1 MKDWIRD
8 DVFRT
13 WNEAH
18 KRLWEGLTAVLPAV
32 QPSQS
37 ADLWRDAYLNNLATW
52 ESAVKRM
59 LAAETVWV
67 EQLAKQMTAAHG
79 LPDPVPQLSRQM
91 EDVMRRWVEA
101 QTQLWDECFELLK
114 SGGKEGH
121 LADSLSFEPPPVEEA
136 APPAGEPPVSQEPTA
151 AAEDDLQAIA
161 GIGPATLG
169 KLHTAGILSYRQMAA
184 LNDADINRIETEI
197 LKSRG
202 RIRRD
207 DWVGQARELHFQKYG
222 ERL

>member
-1 MKDWIRD
+1 MKDWISD

-13 WNEAH
+13 WNEVH

-37 ADLWRDAYLNNLATW
+37 ADSWREAYLKNLAAW

-67 EQLAKQMTAAHG
+67 EQLARQMAAAHG
-79 LPDPVPQLSRQM
+79 VPEPVPQLTRQL
-91 EDVMRRWVEA
+91 EDVMRSWVEA
-101 QTQLWDECFELLK
+101 QTQLWDECFAVLK
-114 SGGKEGH
+114 SAGPEGH
-121 LADSLSFEPPPVEEA
+121 LADAISFEPPPGEEVV
-136 APPAGEPPVSQEPTA
+136 PSGGEPPIVREAGA
-151 AAEDDLQAIA
+151 AGEDDLEAIA

-169 KLHTAGILSYRQMAA
+169 KLQAAGILSYRQIAA

>member
-8 DVFRT
+8 DIFRT

-37 ADLWRDAYLNNLATW
+37 ADLWRDACLKNLATW

-67 EQLAKQMTAAHG
+67 EQLARQMAAAHG
-79 LPDPVPQLSRQM
+79 VSEPVPQLTRQL
-91 EDVMRRWVEA
+91 EDVMRGWVEA
-101 QTQLWDECFELLK
+101 QTQLWEECFAVLK
-114 SGGKEGH
+114 SAGQEGH
-121 LADSLSFEPPPVEEA
+121 LADSISFEPPPVEEA
-136 APPAGEPPVSQEPTA
+136 PPSAGEPPVSQEASA
-151 AAEDDLQAIA
+151 AGEDDLQAIA

-169 KLHTAGILSYRQMAA
+169 KLHTAGILSYRQIAV

-222 ERL
+222 EQL